1 MRKNGLTIGAIILIY
16 PVYHHLLWLYIWLNY
31 EWLSQAEKV
40 TKFKQYI
47 LFPESITTILS
58 FILPITAIVIFS
70 KSAKEMTTITQKLL
84 IGILLALATLSWLLT
99 IWSIL

>member
-40 TKFKQYI
+40 SYFKQYALLSEPGI
-47 LFPESITTILS
+47 TILS
-58 FILPITAIVIFS
+58 FIMPIIAIVVIS
-70 KSAKEMTTITQKLL
+70 KGAKEMTTYTQKLL
-84 IGILLALATLSWLLT
+84 FGILLTIAILSWLLT
-99 IWSIL
+99 TWSIL